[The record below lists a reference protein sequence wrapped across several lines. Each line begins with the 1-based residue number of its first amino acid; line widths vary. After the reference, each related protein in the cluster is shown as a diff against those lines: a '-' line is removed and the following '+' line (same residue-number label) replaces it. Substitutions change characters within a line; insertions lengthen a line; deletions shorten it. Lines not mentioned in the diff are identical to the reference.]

1 MKFHFTYLLALFM
14 SLPFATLAQFEN
26 GACGTG
32 PTPEHIRSF
41 IQTVDYSTPQPED
54 YPVINIPV
62 TIHIVR
68 NSNGGGGFF
77 ETNAFLTICDLNNR
91 MASAGM
97 FFYLA
102 GPVRFIDDDTYY
114 NAPDFS
120 PLFTM
125 IDVENVPQTM
135 NIYYTN
141 LGQLGLCG
149 FAFYPNSGP
158 GGPQNDGAVVMSF
171 ACSQP
176 TGTTLTHEVGH
187 FFALPHTFDQTSSN
201 PLSAT
206 SAERVTRLVNEVAP
220 RLGANCA
227 TEGDGFC
234 DTPADFIG
242 TRWSCPTG
250 QVQFDVN
257 GDRFRPDSSFYMS
270 YSNDLCMSRFS
281 TQQILAM
288 RATLANLNAPRGYLL
303 TTPMPAF
310 AAINQAPAQVTPAI
324 NDTLPGNRV
333 TFSWNSVPG
342 ATAYQIR
349 VLLFNFAVID
359 TITADTFFVSN
370 TRAIRQ
376 MREHSW
382 EVRAIN
388 GGNLCTPY
396 GTRNTFFA
404 SNYVNTTSVN
414 EKQWLDVN
422 IYPNPTRAGA
432 MLHLELPE
440 NKVITSLALRDIQGK
455 LVTEQIN
462 ELQNNRLQLPADL
475 SPGLYL
481 LELQA
486 TGSKCLVRIHI
497 LP

>member
-1 MKFHFTYLLALFM
+1 MKFTLKYLLVILLV
-14 SLPFATLAQFEN
+14 LPIISTAQFQQGE
-26 GACGTG
+26 CGTG
-32 PTPEHIRSF
+32 PAPEHIRSF
-41 IQTVDYSTPQPED
+41 IQSVDYSSPRPED

-68 NSNGGGGFF
+68 TSNGGGGFF
-77 ETNAFLTICDLNNR
+77 ENNAFLTICDLNNR
-91 MASAGM
+91 MASSGM

-114 NAPDFS
+114 NAPDYS
-120 PLFTM
+120 PLFNM
-125 IDVENVPQTM
+125 IDIENVPQTM

-141 LGQLGLCG
+141 LGQMGLCG

-176 TGTTLTHEVGH
+176 NGTTLTHEVGH

-201 PLSAT
+201 PLSV
-206 SAERVTRLVNEVAP
+206 SNAERVTRLVNEVAP

-242 TRWSCPTG
+242 SRWSCPTG
-250 QVQFDVN
+250 QVQFDIN
-257 GDRFRPDSSFYMS
+257 GDRFRPDSSYYMS

-310 AAINQAPAQVTPAI
+310 SAINQAPSQISPAM
-324 NDTLPGNRV
+324 NDTVPGNQAIFRW
-333 TFSWNSVPG
+333 TSIPG

-359 TITADTFFVSN
+359 TITTDTFFVSN

-376 MREHSW
+376 QRAHNW

-388 GGNLCTPY
+388 GANLCTPY

-404 SNYVNTTSVN
+404 SNYINTTSVR
-414 EKQWLDVN
+414 ESQWLEVQV
-422 IYPNPTRAGA
+422 YPNPTRAGET
-432 MLHLELPE
+432 LNWTLPE
-440 NKVITSLALRDIQGK
+440 NTNITSLSIRDMQGK
-455 LVTEQIN
+455 LVWEQTKGL
-462 ELQNNRLQLPADL
+462 EHKRVQLPADL
-475 SPGLYL
+475 KSGLYL
-481 LELQA
+481 LEAQS
-486 TGSKCLVRIHI
+486 TGLKSITRLHI

>member
-1 MKFHFTYLLALFM
+1 MKSLSTLCYSLLLFAPLF
-14 SLPFATLAQFEN
+14 SAAQFEQ

-32 PTPEHIRSF
+32 PAPEHVRSF
-41 IQTVDYSTPQPED
+41 IQSVDYTSPRPED

-68 NSNGGGGFF
+68 TSNGGGGFF
-77 ETNAFLTICDLNNR
+77 ENNAFLTICNLNDR

-114 NAPDFS
+114 NTTDFND
-120 PLFTM
+120 LFTM

-149 FAFYPNSGP
+149 FAFYPNTGP

-176 TGTTLTHEVGH
+176 NGTTLTHEVGH

-201 PLSAT
+201 PISVN
-206 SAERVTRLVNEVAP
+206 SAERVTRLVNEVPP

-242 TRWSCPTG
+242 SRWSCPTG
-250 QVQFDVN
+250 QVQFDIN

-270 YSNDLCMSRFS
+270 YSNDVCMSRFS

-288 RATLANLNAPRGYLL
+288 RATLANINAPRGYLL

-310 AAINQAPAQVTPAI
+310 LPITQAPPQISPAI
-324 NDTLPGNRV
+324 NDTVPGNRAV
-333 TFSWNSVPG
+333 FRWNSIPG

-359 TITADTFFVSN
+359 TITTDTFFVSN

-376 MREHSW
+376 LREHNW

-396 GTRNTFFA
+396 SSRNTFFA
-404 SNYVNTTSVN
+404 TTYVNTTSVSEN
-414 EKQWLDVN
+414 NWSTMKV
-422 IYPNPTRAGA
+422 YPNPIRLGEK
-432 MLHLELPE
+432 LLISLPE
-440 NKVITSLALRDIQGK
+440 NEASSLITLRDIQGRVVYQTTATADESQ
-455 LVTEQIN
+455 LE
-462 ELQNNRLQLPADL
+462 LPATL

-481 LELQA
+481 LDAQS
-486 TGSKCLVRIHI
+486 GSRRSFARVHLM
-497 LP
+497 P

>member
-1 MKFHFTYLLALFM
+1 MKHLSKYLL
-14 SLPFATLAQFEN
+14 TLLLGLSFVANAQFQQ
-26 GACGTG
+26 GDCGTG
-32 PTPEHIRSF
+32 PAPEHIRSF
-41 IQTVDYSTPQPED
+41 IQSVDYSSPLPED

-68 NSNGGGGFF
+68 TSNGGGGFF
-77 ETNAFLTICDLNNR
+77 ENNAFLTICDLNNR

-114 NAPDFS
+114 NAPDYS
-120 PLFTM
+120 PLFNM
-125 IDVENVPQTM
+125 IDIENVPQTM

-141 LGQLGLCG
+141 LGQMGLCG

-176 TGTTLTHEVGH
+176 NGTTLTHEVGH

-206 SAERVTRLVNEVAP
+206 NAERVTRLVNEVAP

-242 TRWSCPTG
+242 SRWSCPTG
-250 QVQFDVN
+250 QVQFDIN

-310 AAINQAPAQVTPAI
+310 SAINQAPAQVSPAI
-324 NDTLPGNRV
+324 NDTLPGNRIV
-333 TFSWNSVPG
+333 FRWNAMPG
-342 ATAYQIR
+342 ATSYQIR

-359 TITADTFFVSN
+359 TITTDTFFVSN

-376 MREHSW
+376 MREHNW

-396 GTRNTFFA
+396 GPRNTFFA
-404 SNYVNTTSVN
+404 SSYVNTTSVS
-414 EKQWLDVN
+414 EQQWLQVKV
-422 IYPNPTRAGA
+422 YPNPTQPGA
-432 MLHLELPE
+432 NVQWELPE
-440 NKVITSLALRDIQGK
+440 NTILSSIALRDMQGR
-455 LVTEQIN
+455 LVH
-462 ELQNNRLQLPADL
+462 LQKNGLENNRLQIPADL
-475 SPGLYL
+475 FPGIYL
-481 LELQA
+481 LDLQS
-486 TGSKCLVRIHI
+486 TESRSIIRLHI
-497 LP
+497 QP

>member
-1 MKFHFTYLLALFM
+1 MKSLSSIICSLLLF
-14 SLPFATLAQFEN
+14 SPLFSTGQFEQ
-26 GACGTG
+26 GECGTG
-32 PTPEHIRSF
+32 PAPEHIRSF
-41 IQTVDYSTPQPED
+41 IQSVDYTSPRPED

-68 NSNGGGGFF
+68 SSNGGGGFF
-77 ETNAFLTICDLNNR
+77 ENNAFLTICDLNNR

-176 TGTTLTHEVGH
+176 NGTTLTHEVGH

-201 PLSAT
+201 PISVNA
-206 SAERVTRLVNEVAP
+206 AERVTRLVNEVPP

-250 QVQFDVN
+250 QVQVDIN
-257 GDRFRPDSSFYMS
+257 GDRFRPDSSYYMS

-310 AAINQAPAQVTPAI
+310 SAINQAPSQISPAM
-324 NDTLPGNRV
+324 NDTVPGNQAIFR
-333 TFSWNSVPG
+333 WNTIPG

-359 TITADTFFVSN
+359 TITTDTFFVSN

-376 MREHSW
+376 LRAHNW

-388 GGNLCTPY
+388 GANLCTPY

-404 SNYVNTTSVN
+404 SNYINTTSVR
-414 EKQWLDVN
+414 ESQWLEVKV
-422 IYPNPTRAGA
+422 YPNPTRAGET
-432 MLHLELPE
+432 LNWTLPE
-440 NKVITSLALRDIQGK
+440 NTNITSLSIRDMQGK
-455 LVTEQIN
+455 LVWEQTKGLEN
-462 ELQNNRLQLPADL
+462 KHVQLPADL
-475 SPGLYL
+475 KSGLYL
-481 LELQA
+481 LEAQS
-486 TGSKCLVRIHI
+486 TGLKSITRLHI

>member
-1 MKFHFTYLLALFM
+1 MRIIQLITIIGLFT
-14 SLPFATLAQFEN
+14 PIATIAQFEQ

-32 PTPEHIRSF
+32 PAPAHVRQF
-41 IQTVDYSTPQPED
+41 IQSVDYTAAQPED

-68 NSNGGGGFF
+68 TSNGGGGFF
-77 ETNAFLTICDLNNR
+77 ENNAFLTICDLNNR
-91 MASAGM
+91 MASSGM

-102 GPVRFIDDDTYY
+102 GPVRFINEDLYY
-114 NAPDFS
+114 NTNDFND
-120 PLFTM
+120 LFTM
-125 IDVENVPQTM
+125 IATENVSQTM

-176 TGTTLTHEVGH
+176 NGTTLTHEVGH
-187 FFALPHTFDQTSSN
+187 FFGLPHTFDQTSGN

-206 SAERVTRLVNEVAP
+206 TAERVTRLVNEIPP

-242 TRWSCPTG
+242 NRWSCPTG
-250 QVQFDVN
+250 IVQFDIN
-257 GDRFRPDSSFYMS
+257 GDRFRPDSSYYMS
-270 YSNDLCMSRFS
+270 YSNDVCMNRFS

-303 TTPMPAF
+303 TTPMPNF
-310 AAINQAPAQVTPAI
+310 LAINQSPAAVAPQAT
-324 NDTLPGNRV
+324 DTVPGNAAIFR
-333 TFSWNSVPG
+333 WNAVPG

-359 TITADTFFVSN
+359 TITTDTFFVSN

-376 MREHSW
+376 LRAHSW
-382 EVRAIN
+382 EVRALN
-388 GGNLCTPY
+388 GANLCTPY
-396 GTRNTFFA
+396 GIRTPFFA
-404 SNYVNTTSVN
+404 GNYITTTSFFEPSAAQLKV
-414 EKQWLDVN
+414 
-422 IYPNPTRAGA
+422 YPNPIEAGGILQVA
-432 MLHLELPE
+432 SESVGEVQRVQLCDLQGRSIVEMTFEPGSSQLRLPE
-440 NKVITSLALRDIQGK
+440 N
-455 LVTEQIN
+455 LV
-462 ELQNNRLQLPADL
+462 
-475 SPGLYL
+475 PGIYL
-481 LELQA
+481 LQVSGRGKQA
-486 TGSKCLVRIHI
+486 FARISI
-497 LP
+497 KP